1 MWAWPNQVKME
12 VQETFLLLALNQKES
27 HHERQSFKAL
37 SSGNNLQELEQ
48 GPGESH
54 EIQP

>member
-1 MWAWPNQVKME
+1 MWAWPKQVKMK

-27 HHERQSFKAL
+27 YPEFHSFQAL
-37 SSGNNLQELEQ
+37 SPGNNLKELEK
-48 GPGESH
+48 GPRESN